1 VAATSGNFRLGPD
14 AGRVVIKT
22 TRAGLAARAGHDLTI
37 EVTRWSAQVQVPAGD
52 DGGLAA
58 ATVSADLDLGSLEVR
73 EGTGGALP
81 LTDRDR
87 REIKK
92 QMGQIL
98 GSATATFASTRV
110 IPAGS
115 GGFGSGGPGSS
126 GSGSSGSGSSGGAV
140 EGTVTLNGKTQPARL
155 QVTAPGDGQYRGSA
169 TLTQTGFGIKPYSGF
184 FGTLKLKDEVTLEF
198 QLTLPSS

>member
-1 VAATSGNFRLGPD
+1 VAAPSGNFRLGPD

-37 EVTRWSAQVQVPAGD
+37 EVTHWSAQVQVPAED
-52 DGGLAA
+52 DGGPAA

-110 IPAGS
+110 ILAGT
-115 GGFGSGGPGSS
+115 GGGGAG
-126 GSGSSGSGSSGGAV
+126 GGGAGGGGAV

-155 QVTAPGDGQYRGSA
+155 QVTAPGDGQYRGTA
-169 TLTQTGFGIKPYSGF
+169 TLTQTGFGVKPYSGF

-198 QLTLPSS
+198 QLTLPAS

>member
-1 VAATSGNFRLGPD
+1 MAAPSGNFRLGPD

-37 EVTRWSAQVQVPAGD
+37 EVTQWSAQVDVPAEE
-52 DGGLAA
+52 DGGPAA
-58 ATVSADLDLGSLEVR
+58 ATVSAGLDLGSLEVR

-92 QMGQIL
+92 QMGGIL
-98 GSATATFASTRV
+98 GAATATFASTRV
-110 IPAGS
+110 IPADS
-115 GGFGSGGPGSS
+115 GDSGF
-126 GSGSSGSGSSGGAV
+126 SGGAV

-155 QVTAPGDGQYRGSA
+155 QVTAPGNGQYRGSA
-169 TLTQTGFGIKPYSGF
+169 VLTQTGFGIKPYSGF

-198 QLTLPSS
+198 QVTLPPPEPHASP

>member
-1 VAATSGNFRLGPD
+1 VTATAGNFRLGPD

-37 EVTRWSAQVQVPAGD
+37 EVTRWSAQVQVPAED
-52 DGGLAA
+52 DGGPAA

-110 IPAGS
+110 IPSGAG
-115 GGFGSGGPGSS
+115 G
-126 GSGSSGSGSSGGAV
+126 GGAV
-140 EGTVTLNGKTQPARL
+140 EGTVTLNGKPQPARL

-198 QLTLPSS
+198 QLTLPTS